1 MELKEGILLNDTIE
15 YAPVYGIGERTENG
29 INVPNGEMDSI
40 VDTSKD
46 GIYFSSTD
54 QARAMSGTSSQ
65 PATTDSS
72 RPTEK
77 SAVELFDENMY
88 SLPSNPLPESECSS
102 PVSSS
107 PSLKR
112 KSKYANGWNCSTGS
126 IIALIL
132 FTVLLVAGIF
142 VAIYFP
148 FRAKDEKGLVSFF
161 FKNFDPN

>member
-1 MELKEGILLNDTIE
+1 MELTEGISLNDTIE
-15 YAPVYGIGERTENG
+15 YAPVYNIGARTENG
-29 INVPNGEMDSI
+29 INIPTGEMDSI

-54 QARAMSGTSSQ
+54 QARAINGTSSQ
-65 PATTDSS
+65 PATTNNS
-72 RPTEK
+72 RPSKK

-88 SLPSNPLPESECSS
+88 SLPSNPLPESSS

-126 IIALIL
+126 LIALIL
-132 FTVLLVAGIF
+132 SIVLLVAGIF

-148 FRAKDEKGLVSFF
+148 FTAKDEKGLVSFF
-161 FKNFDPN
+161 FFKNFDPI

>member
-1 MELKEGILLNDTIE
+1 MELKEGISLNDTIE
-15 YAPVYGIGERTENG
+15 YAPVYDIGERTENG
-29 INVPNGEMDSI
+29 INIPNGEMDSI

-54 QARAMSGTSSQ
+54 QVRAINGTSSQ
-65 PATTDSS
+65 PATTNNS
-72 RPTEK
+72 RPSKK

-126 IIALIL
+126 LIALIL
-132 FTVLLVAGIF
+132 STALLVAGIF

-148 FRAKDEKGLVSFF
+148 FTTKDEKGQYG
-161 FKNFDPN
+161 NE

>member
-1 MELKEGILLNDTIE
+1 MEFEKGISLNDTIE
-15 YAPVYGIGERTENG
+15 YAPVYDIGERTENG
-29 INVPNGEMDSI
+29 TNIPNGEMDSI

-54 QARAMSGTSSQ
+54 QARAINGTSSQ
-65 PATTDSS
+65 PATTNNSLPS
-72 RPTEK
+72 RK
-77 SAVELFDENMY
+77 SADELFDENMY

-112 KSKYANGWNCSTGS
+112 KSKYANGWNCSKGS
-126 IIALIL
+126 LIALIL
-132 FTVLLVAGIF
+132 STFLLASGIF

-148 FRAKDEKGLVSFF
+148 FTAKDEKGQYG
-161 FKNFDPN
+161 NE